1 MKYFTQN
8 TYCQTGS
15 NVIYVTSS
23 YDTVVYKAGRQDIKY
38 STCQDAT
45 LATQVIA
52 SISLKKVEGY
62 GRGYIHGE

>member
-45 LATQVIA
+45 LQVIA
-52 SISLKKVEGY
+52 SVSLKKVEGY